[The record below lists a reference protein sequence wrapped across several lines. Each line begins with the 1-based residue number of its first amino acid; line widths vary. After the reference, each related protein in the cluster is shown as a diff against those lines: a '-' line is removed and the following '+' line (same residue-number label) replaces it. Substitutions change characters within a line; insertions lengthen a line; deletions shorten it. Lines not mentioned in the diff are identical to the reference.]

1 MLRQATLVLLIAPCL
16 AVAQANLPPL
26 DATIEQSINRVNNHP
41 AVVKAMESIKGSGIR
56 MLEEQVRINE
66 IPAPPFKEQA
76 RAEYYLKKIRE
87 AGLTDAVIDKEGN
100 VIGVRRGSGK
110 GKGPKLVVSAHL
122 DTVFPE
128 GTNVKVREKDGR
140 FYAPGISDD
149 AAGLATL
156 LTAIEQ
162 LQKSGVRTIGDI
174 YFVGTV
180 GEEELGDLRGV
191 KALFLDHRD
200 IDAFISLDGVG
211 LGRIVNAATGSHRF
225 NVSFKGPGGHSFSAF
240 GLPSAIHAMGRAVAK
255 IGDLVPPVT
264 PKTTFTVGTVRGGT
278 SVNAISGDAAIGID
292 VRSNSHAELVKFV
305 DKVMAA
311 IHEAVADENKR
322 WNSTAQI
329 TVDIKQVGD
338 RPAGATPVDA
348 RIVHAARA
356 AMKAVGAEARSM
368 EASST
373 DSNLPISLGVPAIT
387 LSSSGQGG
395 SSHSLNEWYSPV
407 NNTLGVQN
415 IVLLSLA
422 LVGVEGVTE
431 PVLEKRFAR

>member
-1 MLRQATLVLLIAPCL
+1 MLRRVASLLLLVPGL
-16 AVAQANLPPL
+16 ALAQANLPPV
-26 DATIEQSINRVNNHP
+26 DAAIEQAINRVNSHP
-41 AVVKAMESIKGSGIR
+41 AVIKAMEGVKASSVR
-56 MLEEQVRINE
+56 MFEEQVRINE

-87 AGLTDAVIDKEGN
+87 AGLTEATIDKEGN
-100 VIGVRRGSGK
+100 VIGVRRGTGT

-128 GTNVKVREKDGR
+128 GTDVKVREKDGR
-140 FYAPGISDD
+140 FYAPGTADD

-162 LQKSGVRTIGDI
+162 LQKSNIRTVGDI

-180 GEEELGDLRGV
+180 GEEELGDLRGM
-191 KALFLDHRD
+191 KALFRDNKD

-225 NVSFKGPGGHSFSAF
+225 NVSFKGPGGHSFAAF

-255 IGDLVPPVT
+255 IGDLVPPAT

-292 VRSNSHAELVKFV
+292 VRSNSHADLVKFV

-322 WNSTAQI
+322 WNSKAQI

-373 DSNLPISLGVPAIT
+373 DSNLPMSLGVPAIT
-387 LSSSGQGG
+387 ISSSGQGG
-395 SSHSLNEWYSPV
+395 GSHSLGEWYSPV

-422 LVGVEGVTE
+422 LAGVEGVTE